1 MPIPEKNI
9 ESVEILDPVL
19 QEKAI
24 EESKVEPITE
34 PEPKPVEKIKSS
46 VNLEDWETWNY
57 EICSLMLK
65 R

>member
-1 MPIPEKNI
+1 MIPIPEKTI
-9 ESVEILDPVL
+9 EPVEIFDPVK

-24 EESKVEPITE
+24 EESKVEPI